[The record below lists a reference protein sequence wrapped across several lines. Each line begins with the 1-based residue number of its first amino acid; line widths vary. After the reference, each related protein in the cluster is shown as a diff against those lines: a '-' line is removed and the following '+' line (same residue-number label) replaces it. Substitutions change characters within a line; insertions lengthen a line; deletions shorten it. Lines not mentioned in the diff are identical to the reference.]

1 MGPEALGL
9 YFMAF
14 NAGLGLSNSF
24 AQAFSVALFPHLCTA
39 TDRARELRRALVMT
53 CAVIGP
59 AVVLQALAAPI
70 YVPILFGAG
79 WDGLSEVVSILCLA
93 AIPGVIWSAAAQWL
107 RADNR
112 PQREFAVTA
121 AITAALILNTALLAP
136 YGLTAVAIGYLIL
149 ATVGQLLGAL
159 PVLRAAFQSPQ
170 VAKVA

>member
-1 MGPEALGL
+1 
-9 YFMAF
+9 
-14 NAGLGLSNSF
+14 
-24 AQAFSVALFPHLCTA
+24 
-39 TDRARELRRALVMT
+39 
-53 CAVIGP
+53 
-59 AVVLQALAAPI
+59 
-70 YVPILFGAG
+70 
-79 WDGLSEVVSILCLA
+79 
-93 AIPGVIWSAAAQWL
+93 VIWSAAAQWL

-136 YGLTAVAIGYLIL
+136 YGLTAVAIGYVIL